1 MYRSVPCI
9 LILGGFFIKRAKKM
23 CICDFVKDC
32 TGTFKNLCFD
42 VKKEYKRISAPDSCK
57 TYCLPDTFIVL
68 SSFFKDVAR
77 SIVDFVI

>member
-9 LILGGFFIKRAKKM
+9 LILGVFFIKSAKKM

-57 TYCLPDTFIVL
+57 TYCLPRHVY
-68 SSFFKDVAR
+68 S
-77 SIVDFVI
+77 VIIIFQRCR